1 MKKKKYYIE
10 QLDSND
16 CGAACLAMI
25 CKYYKKDFSITKLRD
40 ILGTDINGTPI
51 NGLHHGAEELGF
63 IAKKIRITQ
72 DVIHDKFTLPA
83 ICHVRTD
90 DGASHFVVL
99 AKVSKKCVTLL
110 DPAKGILKEKIE
122 DFFTFFDGIILLMFP
137 GETFYKNVSEKKSV
151 MKNYLQIL
159 TPQKNLFICAIISSL
174 FLTGLG
180 IFFSLFN
187 KVLMDEIL
195 PYGLKNLLIAYTIG
209 FGCVLFARVLLGAI
223 RQHLVLYLSQRIDL
237 PLMLGYFTHI
247 FKLPIDFFAKRK
259 IGDVTTRFQDAFT
272 IKEILTNTALTL
284 IIDIVLA
291 IVTMIV
297 LIVMSPRLFLIL
309 LIVTILSIILI
320 YAYKGIYKKLN
331 KRQMEQSARLN
342 SSIIE
347 GLKGIETIKAN
358 SYEDATM
365 DKIENEY
372 VSSLKTSFEQGFHS
386 NIQGSLSSF
395 VSGIGNLLMM
405 AFGVFYVINGNITIG
420 TVLAFFT
427 ISGYFLD
434 PIGRLINMQ
443 LSIQEANISLKRLG
457 EIYDVDE
464 EEMNEK
470 NTQNIEQVNSINV
483 KNIVFRYGKRSPVLQ
498 NINLNINKG
507 MKVAIV
513 GESGSGKTTL
523 GKLLLK
529 FYLPEE
535 GEILIDGIDLK
546 NINAFSLRKVI
557 GYVPQNVEL
566 FSGSILDNMRV
577 AKEDATFNEIK
588 NACEI
593 AGCSKFINRLP
604 FGYETFL
611 DDNGGGLSGGEK
623 QRLALARALLKKPQF
638 IILDEATSNLD
649 MQTENEVLDLLFNR
663 QKDKTMLI
671 IAHRLSTIKNCDL
684 IIVMDN
690 GTIAESGTHD
700 ALMSNSVLYK
710 KFWDLQTG
718 KVQIKND
725 DIESVNKIEEDD
737 FIEYK

>member
-1 MKKKKYYIE
+1 
-10 QLDSND
+10 
-16 CGAACLAMI
+16 
-25 CKYYKKDFSITKLRD
+25 
-40 ILGTDINGTPI
+40 
-51 NGLHHGAEELGF
+51 
-63 IAKKIRITQ
+63 
-72 DVIHDKFTLPA
+72 
-83 ICHVRTD
+83 
-90 DGASHFVVL
+90 
-99 AKVSKKCVTLL
+99 
-110 DPAKGILKEKIE
+110 
-122 DFFTFFDGIILLMFP
+122 
-137 GETFYKNVSEKKSV
+137 
-151 MKNYLQIL
+151 
-159 TPQKNLFICAIISSL
+159 
-174 FLTGLG
+174 
-180 IFFSLFN
+180 
-187 KVLMDEIL
+187 
-195 PYGLKNLLIAYTIG
+195 
-209 FGCVLFARVLLGAI
+209 
-223 RQHLVLYLSQRIDL
+223 
-237 PLMLGYFTHI
+237 
-247 FKLPIDFFAKRK
+247 
-259 IGDVTTRFQDAFT
+259 
-272 IKEILTNTALTL
+272 
-284 IIDIVLA
+284 
-291 IVTMIV
+291 
-297 LIVMSPRLFLIL
+297 
-309 LIVTILSIILI
+309 
-320 YAYKGIYKKLN
+320 
-331 KRQMEQSARLN
+331 
-342 SSIIE
+342 
-347 GLKGIETIKAN
+347 
-358 SYEDATM
+358 
-365 DKIENEY
+365 
-372 VSSLKTSFEQGFHS
+372 
-386 NIQGSLSSF
+386 
-395 VSGIGNLLMM
+395 MM